1 MASDRSPPHNERGIA
16 RRGSHGDVYFEF
28 RALGGSMK
36 VSAICPETGTEV
48 SIVGPVNASRADL
61 QRLAL
66 RKLEMKLGRPS

>member
-1 MASDRSPPHNERGIA
+1 MASDRSPPHSNERGIA
-16 RRGSHGDVYFEF
+16 GRSQGDVYFEF

-48 SIVGPVNASRADL
+48 SVVGPVNASRADL

-66 RKLEMKLGRPS
+66 RKLEMKLGRP